1 MQSCIRRRL
10 ARKELKA
17 LKAEARSVNKFKEIS
32 YKLENKVFE
41 LTQTLQKRTDEK
53 KELQKKLEELEQQ
66 VQHWVGRHEE
76 SDQRAKQ
83 LQVDITTTNAEL
95 SRRDALLKAKE
106 DIEKRLE
113 DALTKAVEK
122 EDAIQRLTEE
132 LKQRAAQLENHQKLL
147 DAAPTRS
154 ADDSVITTLKNE
166 VSSLREQ
173 LNRANALNTLSRH
186 GRAEPT
192 SPTFAPGLRLP
203 LQDGPTTNGD
213 AAAPAST
220 GSSLHHR
227 RHSTPGVYNVI
238 QDNRTSADELMV
250 MARRTRDASP
260 RSVSVIYGGDENYR
274 QNGRLDEIYDDPA
287 EEKIRLMMDVKR
299 LDEDVLEGLIRGLKI
314 PNPSTTNPAAV
325 KEILFPSNLISL
337 TTNEMWRYG
346 LIQESERFLANVL
359 QTVQAHVMVRTVT
372 CGGRRRALT
381 SCSVVPWRGLHC
393 SRNFLAFQRP
403 RDALL
408 HLRGRERHVARHW
421 PGRGECYPPLPV
433 VRLREACHGRKT
445 RSGQLGIQYLPHLDV
460 GNQEEAFKDDHTC
473 FDRKSVSSWVHKLRG
488 NRATLQALGFKRR
501 TSFHHGRYPQ
511 PPKQSVEESQ
521 EFLYGRIGGATSGN

>member
-1 MQSCIRRRL
+1 MVYRPDKVSEKIVATFQLCASRVSSAVCECEDSYVFLLRLGCFRRLARRAYKGDVKHVIWMQSCIRRRL

-41 LTQTLQKRTDEK
+41 LTQTLQRRTDEK

-66 VQHWVGRHEE
+66 VQQWVGRHEE
-76 SDQRAKQ
+76 SDLRAKQ
-83 LQVDITTTNAEL
+83 LQVDVTTANAEL
-95 SRRDALLKAKE
+95 SRRDELLKAKE

-113 DALTKAVEK
+113 DALGKAVEK

-132 LKQRAAQLENHQKLL
+132 LKQRASQLENQQKLL

-154 ADDSVITTLKNE
+154 ADDSVIATLKNE

-203 LQDGPTTNGD
+203 LHDGATANGD
-213 AAAPAST
+213 AVTP
-220 GSSLHHR
+220 SSNGPPPRHQR
-227 RHSTPGVYNVI
+227 RHSASGVYNIV
-238 QDNRTSADELMV
+238 QDNRTSADELMM
-250 MARRTRDASP
+250 MAKKTQAANP

-274 QNGRLDEIYDDPA
+274 HNGGLDEIYDDPA
-287 EEKIRLMMDVKR
+287 EEKIKLMVDVKR

-314 PNPSTTNPAAV
+314 PNPSITNPAAV

-346 LIQESERFLANVL
+346 LIQESERFLASVL
-359 QTVQAHVMVRTVT
+359 QTVQSHVMVRTIT
-372 CGGRRRALT
+372 CG
-381 SCSVVPWRGLHC
+381 
-393 SRNFLAFQRP
+393 RP
-403 RDALL
+403 
-408 HLRGRERHVARHW
+408 
-421 PGRGECYPPLPV
+421 
-433 VRLREACHGRKT
+433 
-445 RSGQLGIQYLPHLDV
+445 
-460 GNQEEAFKDDHTC
+460 
-473 FDRKSVSSWVHKLRG
+473 
-488 NRATLQALGFKRR
+488 
-501 TSFHHGRYPQ
+501 
-511 PPKQSVEESQ
+511 
-521 EFLYGRIGGATSGN
+521 

>member
-1 MQSCIRRRL
+1 MVYRPDRFSEEIAAISQLCVSRASSVVCECEVSRALLPHSSHFHRLARRAYRSDVKHVIWMQSCLRRRL

-76 SDQRAKQ
+76 SDHRAKQ
-83 LQVDITTTNAEL
+83 LQVDVTTANAEL
-95 SRRDALLKAKE
+95 SRRDELLRAKE

-132 LKQRAAQLENHQKLL
+132 LKQRAAQLENQQKLL
-147 DAAPTRS
+147 DTAPARS
-154 ADDSVITTLKNE
+154 VDDSVITTLKSE
-166 VSSLREQ
+166 VGSLREQ

-203 LQDGPTTNGD
+203 LHDGPTANGD
-213 AAAPAST
+213 AVTPTSADPSPR
-220 GSSLHHR
+220 HHR
-227 RHSTPGVYNVI
+227 RYSASAAYNI
-238 QDNRTSADELMV
+238 TQDNRTSADELM
-250 MARRTRDASP
+250 MAAKRTQAANP
-260 RSVSVIYGGDENYR
+260 RSVSVIYGGDEGYR
-274 QNGRLDEIYDDPA
+274 HNGGLDDIYDDPA
-287 EEKIRLMMDVKR
+287 EEKIKLMQEVKR

-314 PNPSTTNPAAV
+314 PNPSMTNPAAV

-346 LIQESERFLANVL
+346 LIQESERFLASVL
-359 QTVQAHVMVRTVT
+359 QTVQSHVMVRTVA
-372 CGGRRRALT
+372 CGGSWTILTNHSRSPERTPLFQEFSGFPTSMRCSPSFVWPRAI
-381 SCSVVPWRGLHC
+381 CC
-393 SRNFLAFQRP
+393 KELA
-403 RDALL
+403 
-408 HLRGRERHVARHW
+408 RGRKMLSV
-421 PGRGECYPPLPV
+421 PS
-433 VRLREACHGRKT
+433 
-445 RSGQLGIQYLPHLDV
+445 SGQTMRG
-460 GNQEEAFKDDHTC
+460 
-473 FDRKSVSSWVHKLRG
+473 SSP
-488 NRATLQALGFKRR
+488 
-501 TSFHHGRYPQ
+501 S
-511 PPKQSVEESQ
+511 
-521 EFLYGRIGGATSGN
+521 

>member
-66 VQHWVGRHEE
+66 AQQWIGRHEE
-76 SDQRAKQ
+76 TDQRAKQ
-83 LQVDITTTNAEL
+83 LQIDIVAANAEL
-95 SRRDALLKAKE
+95 SRRDELLRAKE

-113 DALTKAVEK
+113 EALTKAIEK

-132 LKQRAAQLENHQKLL
+132 LKQRATQLENQQKLL
-147 DAAPTRS
+147 DTAPARS

-166 VSSLREQ
+166 VSNLREQ

-203 LQDGPTTNGD
+203 LHDGPTPNGD
-213 AAAPAST
+213 AVIP
-220 GSSLHHR
+220 SSGGPSRHYR
-227 RHSTPGVYNVI
+227 RHSASGVYNAV
-238 QDNRTSADELMV
+238 QDNRTSADELMM
-250 MARRTRDASP
+250 MAKRNQATNP

-274 QNGRLDEIYDDPA
+274 QNGGLDEIYHDPA
-287 EEKIRLMMDVKR
+287 EEKIKLMRDIKR
-299 LDEDVLEGLIRGLKI
+299 LDEDVLDGLIRGLKI
-314 PNPSTTNPAAV
+314 PNPGVTNPAAV

-346 LIQESERFLANVL
+346 LIQESERFLATVL
-359 QTVQAHVMVRTVT
+359 QTIQSHVMVRVV
-372 CGGRRRALT
+372 
-381 SCSVVPWRGLHC
+381 SCDE
-393 SRNFLAFQRP
+393 QR
-403 RDALL
+403 
-408 HLRGRERHVARHW
+408 W
-421 PGRGECYPPLPV
+421 C
-433 VRLREACHGRKT
+433 
-445 RSGQLGIQYLPHLDV
+445 
-460 GNQEEAFKDDHTC
+460 
-473 FDRKSVSSWVHKLRG
+473 
-488 NRATLQALGFKRR
+488 
-501 TSFHHGRYPQ
+501 
-511 PPKQSVEESQ
+511 
-521 EFLYGRIGGATSGN
+521 

>member
-1 MQSCIRRRL
+1 MACRPDTFSEKIAATSQLCVSRASSAACECEAFHVLLPYSSHFHRLARRVYKSDVNHVIWIQSCIRRRL

-41 LTQTLQKRTDEK
+41 LTQTLQKRTEEK
-53 KELQKKLEELEQQ
+53 KEVQKKLDELEQQ

-83 LQVDITTTNAEL
+83 LQVDITAANAEL
-95 SRRDALLKAKE
+95 SRRDELLKAKE

-132 LKQRAAQLENHQKLL
+132 LKQRAAQLENQHKLL

-203 LQDGPTTNGD
+203 LHDGPTTNGD
-213 AAAPAST
+213 AAVPAST
-220 GSSLHHR
+220 GPSRHHR
-227 RHSTPGVYNVI
+227 RHSATGTYNVVP
-238 QDNRTSADELMV
+238 DNRTSADELMV
-250 MARRTRDASP
+250 MAKKTQAASP

-274 QNGRLDEIYDDPA
+274 QNSRLDEIYDDPA

-314 PNPSTTNPAAV
+314 PSPSITSPAAV

-359 QTVQAHVMVRTVT
+359 QTVQAHVMVRTVI
-372 CGGRRRALT
+372 CSGQWAVLT
-381 SCSVVPWRGLHC
+381 SRTVVPWRGLHY

-403 RDALL
+403 
-408 HLRGRERHVARHW
+408 
-421 PGRGECYPPLPV
+421 
-433 VRLREACHGRKT
+433 
-445 RSGQLGIQYLPHLDV
+445 
-460 GNQEEAFKDDHTC
+460 
-473 FDRKSVSSWVHKLRG
+473 
-488 NRATLQALGFKRR
+488 
-501 TSFHHGRYPQ
+501 
-511 PPKQSVEESQ
+511 
-521 EFLYGRIGGATSGN
+521 

>member
-10 ARKELKA
+10 ARRELGA
-17 LKAEARSVNKFKEIS
+17 LKAEARSVNRFKEIS
-32 YKLENKVFE
+32 YNLENKVFE

-83 LQVDITTTNAEL
+83 LQVDIATANAEL
-95 SRRDALLKAKE
+95 SRRDELLKAKE
-106 DIEKRLE
+106 DIGKRLE

-122 EDAIQRLTEE
+122 EDAIHRLTEE
-132 LKQRAAQLENHQKLL
+132 LKQRATQLENQQKLL
-147 DAAPTRS
+147 DTTPTRS
-154 ADDSVITTLKNE
+154 ADDSVITTLKHE

-203 LQDGPTTNGD
+203 LQDGATTNGD
-213 AAAPAST
+213 TAIPAPT
-220 GSSLHHR
+220 GSSRHHR
-227 RHSTPGVYNVI
+227 RHSASGVYNIV

-250 MARRTRDASP
+250 MAKKTQAANP

-274 QNGRLDEIYDDPA
+274 QNGILDETYDDPA
-287 EEKIRLMMDVKR
+287 EEKIKLMLDVKR

-314 PNPSTTNPAAV
+314 PNPSITNPAAV

-359 QTVQAHVMVRTVT
+359 QTVQTHVMVKTII
-372 CGGRRRALT
+372 CGGR
-381 SCSVVPWRGLHC
+381 
-393 SRNFLAFQRP
+393 
-403 RDALL
+403 
-408 HLRGRERHVARHW
+408 
-421 PGRGECYPPLPV
+421 
-433 VRLREACHGRKT
+433 
-445 RSGQLGIQYLPHLDV
+445 
-460 GNQEEAFKDDHTC
+460 
-473 FDRKSVSSWVHKLRG
+473 
-488 NRATLQALGFKRR
+488 
-501 TSFHHGRYPQ
+501 
-511 PPKQSVEESQ
+511 
-521 EFLYGRIGGATSGN
+521 

>member
-1 MQSCIRRRL
+1 MAYRPDSFSEKIAATSQPCVSRASSAVCECEASCVLLPHSNHFHRLARRVYKSDVEHVIWMQSCLRRRL

-76 SDQRAKQ
+76 ADQRAKQ
-83 LQVDITTTNAEL
+83 LQVDITATNTEL
-95 SRRDALLKAKE
+95 SRRDGLLKAKE
-106 DIEKRLE
+106 DIERRLE

-132 LKQRAAQLENHQKLL
+132 LKQRAAQLENQQKLL
-147 DAAPTRS
+147 DVVPARS
-154 ADDSVITTLKNE
+154 VDDSVITTLKNE

-203 LQDGPTTNGD
+203 LHDGSATNGE

-220 GSSLHHR
+220 GTSRHHR
-227 RHSTPGVYNVI
+227 RHSASGAYNIV

-250 MARRTRDASP
+250 MAKKTQAASP
-260 RSVSVIYGGDENYR
+260 RSVSVIYGGDETYR
-274 QNGRLDEIYDDPA
+274 QNGRLDDIYDDPA
-287 EEKIRLMMDVKR
+287 EEKIRLMTDVKR

-314 PNPSTTNPAAV
+314 PNPSITNPAAV

-359 QTVQAHVMVRTVT
+359 QTVQAHVMVRMVT
-372 CGGRRRALT
+372 CGGQWTVLTRRT
-381 SCSVVPWRGLHC
+381 VVPRGGFHYP
-393 SRNFLAFQRP
+393 RDFLAFQRP
-403 RDALL
+403 
-408 HLRGRERHVARHW
+408 
-421 PGRGECYPPLPV
+421 
-433 VRLREACHGRKT
+433 
-445 RSGQLGIQYLPHLDV
+445 
-460 GNQEEAFKDDHTC
+460 
-473 FDRKSVSSWVHKLRG
+473 
-488 NRATLQALGFKRR
+488 
-501 TSFHHGRYPQ
+501 
-511 PPKQSVEESQ
+511 
-521 EFLYGRIGGATSGN
+521 

>member
-10 ARKELKA
+10 ACKELKA

-41 LTQTLQKRTDEK
+41 LTQTLQKRTEEK

-66 VQHWVGRHEE
+66 VQHWIGRHEE
-76 SDQRAKQ
+76 TDQRAKQ
-83 LQVDITTTNAEL
+83 LQVDIVTANAEL
-95 SRRDALLKAKE
+95 SRRDELLKAKE

-122 EDAIQRLTEE
+122 EDAIHRLTEE
-132 LKQRAAQLENHQKLL
+132 LKQRAAQLENQQKLL
-147 DAAPTRS
+147 DAAPVRS

-173 LNRANALNTLSRH
+173 LNRANALNTLSRV
-186 GRAEPT
+186 GRPEPT

-203 LQDGPTTNGD
+203 SQDGHSPNGNTI
-213 AAAPAST
+213 ST
-220 GSSLHHR
+220 PNGPSRHHR
-227 RHSTPGVYNVI
+227 RYSDSGAYNIV

-250 MARRTRDASP
+250 MAKKTQAANP

-287 EEKIRLMMDVKR
+287 EEKIRLMLEVKR

-314 PNPSTTNPAAV
+314 PSPSIMNPAAV

-359 QTVQAHVMVRTVT
+359 QTVQSHVMVRTVI
-372 CGGRRRALT
+372 CSGHWAVLT
-381 SCSVVPWRGLHC
+381 RHSVVRWRGIHC
-393 SRNFLAFQRP
+393 SRDFLAFQRP

-408 HLRGRERHVARHW
+408 YMRSRKRHVTRHW
-421 PGRGECYPPLPV
+421 SWRGKRHPPLPM
-433 VRLREACHGRKT
+433 VRL
-445 RSGQLGIQYLPHLDV
+445 
-460 GNQEEAFKDDHTC
+460 
-473 FDRKSVSSWVHKLRG
+473 
-488 NRATLQALGFKRR
+488 
-501 TSFHHGRYPQ
+501 
-511 PPKQSVEESQ
+511 
-521 EFLYGRIGGATSGN
+521 

>member
-10 ARKELKA
+10 ARRELNA
-17 LKAEARSVNKFKEIS
+17 LKAEARSVDRFKEIS
-32 YKLENKVFE
+32 YNLENKVFE
-41 LTQTLQKRTDEK
+41 LTQTLQTRTGEK

-76 SDQRAKQ
+76 TDQRAKQ
-83 LQVDITTTNAEL
+83 LQVDIVTANAEL
-95 SRRDALLKAKE
+95 SRRDELLKAKE

-132 LKQRAAQLENHQKLL
+132 LKQRAAQLEGQQKLL
-147 DAAPTRS
+147 DAAPVRS

-173 LNRANALNTLSRH
+173 LNRANALNTLSRV

-203 LQDGPTTNGD
+203 FQDGPSPNGD
-213 AAAPAST
+213 TIST
-220 GSSLHHR
+220 PNGPSRHYR
-227 RHSTPGVYNVI
+227 RHSASGAYTVV

-250 MARRTRDASP
+250 LAREARAANP
-260 RSVSVIYGGDENYR
+260 RSVSVIYGGDENHR
-274 QNGRLDEIYDDPA
+274 QNGRLDDIYDDPA
-287 EEKIRLMMDVKR
+287 EEKIRLMTEVKR

-314 PNPSTTNPAAV
+314 PSPSIMNPAAV

-359 QTVQAHVMVRTVT
+359 QTVQSHVMVRTVI
-372 CGGRRRALT
+372 CGG
-381 SCSVVPWRGLHC
+381 H
-393 SRNFLAFQRP
+393 
-403 RDALL
+403 
-408 HLRGRERHVARHW
+408 
-421 PGRGECYPPLPV
+421 
-433 VRLREACHGRKT
+433 
-445 RSGQLGIQYLPHLDV
+445 
-460 GNQEEAFKDDHTC
+460 
-473 FDRKSVSSWVHKLRG
+473 
-488 NRATLQALGFKRR
+488 
-501 TSFHHGRYPQ
+501 
-511 PPKQSVEESQ
+511 
-521 EFLYGRIGGATSGN
+521 

>member
-1 MQSCIRRRL
+1 MQSCLRRRL
-10 ARKELKA
+10 ARKELNA
-17 LKAEARSVNKFKEIS
+17 LKAEARSVTKFKEIS

-53 KELQKKLEELEQQ
+53 KELQKKLEVLEQQ
-66 VQHWVGRHEE
+66 VQHWLGRHEE

-83 LQVDITTTNAEL
+83 LQIDVAAANTEI
-95 SRRDALLKAKE
+95 SRRDELIKAKE

-132 LKQRAAQLENHQKLL
+132 LKQRAAQLENQQRLL

-166 VSSLREQ
+166 VSGLREQ

-203 LQDGPTTNGD
+203 LHDGVATDGD
-213 AAAPAST
+213 AAIPAST
-220 GSSLHHR
+220 GPSRHLR
-227 RHSTPGVYNVI
+227 RHSASGAYNIV
-238 QDNRTSADELMV
+238 QDNRTSADELMM
-250 MARRTRDASP
+250 MAKKTQAANP
-260 RSVSVIYGGDENYR
+260 RAVSVIYGGDENYR

-287 EEKIRLMMDVKR
+287 EEKIRLMLDVKR

-314 PNPSTTNPAAV
+314 PSPSITSPAAV
-325 KEILFPSNLISL
+325 KEVLFPSNLISL

-359 QTVQAHVMVRTVT
+359 QTVQTHVMVRKVT
-372 CGGRRRALT
+372 CGRPWTVLT
-381 SCSVVPWRGLHC
+381 SRTVVHWRGCHY

-408 HLRGRERHVARHW
+408 HLRSRERHVARHW
-421 PGRGECYPPLPV
+421 PRRGECYPCLSV
-433 VRLREACHGRKT
+433 VRLREVSHGRKT
-445 RSGQLGIQYLPHLDV
+445 RSGQLGIQHLPHLDV
-460 GNQEEAFKDDHTC
+460 GN
-473 FDRKSVSSWVHKLRG
+473 
-488 NRATLQALGFKRR
+488 
-501 TSFHHGRYPQ
+501 
-511 PPKQSVEESQ
+511 
-521 EFLYGRIGGATSGN
+521 